1 MGGKNGK
8 NCAIRNCIISAG
20 GAIKLHFFGTSAEES
35 ATILSCFCGENIKIC
50 RGYGDKKACNLFEF

>member
-8 NCAIRNCIISAG
+8 NCAIRNCRISAG

-35 ATILSCFCGENIKIC
+35 ATILSWFCGEIYKN
-50 RGYGDKKACNLFEF
+50 RGYGDKKACTYFEF